1 MTFEKGQHSS
11 SPFLCISM
19 QILHVLSLFAVPHLR
34 RASMSSKC
42 HSDTYHVL
50 RIRCL
55 DHKVDTATTIG
66 HGALFCDAVLAYVLP
81 SSFWVR

>member
-19 QILHVLSLFAVPHLR
+19 QILLSLLAVPHLR

-66 HGALFCDAVLAYVLP
+66 YGALFCDAVLAYVLP